1 MHPRPLLP
9 ARLWAVG
16 AAALVF
22 CARLREIH
30 RYTGDVAL
38 NDQWKIEAADI
49 LAPWVNGTLSP
60 WAFFAPHFEHVPL
73 WSRLTTWLEVLVSG
87 RWDPFLQTTVN
98 AALYAGFVLLLVHW
112 VIRQLR
118 WAEAVAFTLLLV
130 LGSALPHA
138 WENITW
144 GFQSQFPF
152 ALIFCFLHV
161 RGSFAHACGS
171 RDWWW
176 AQAAG
181 FAGLFT
187 LASLWIAPLAV
198 VLTWLWTRSR
208 GPRLQLAVPAGL
220 AAAGLVIIFVIRA
233 TAAPLGAFAQT
244 AGSLLHFLNAG
255 LDFLGWPA
263 GWPGAFSLLNLP
275 LVLFALQLRGR
286 VQATPFDRTVL
297 ALGLWGAG
305 QAAALAYARGAD
317 YSGYVSRYGELLNLL
332 VLANGLALVRMAGAF
347 RWRPLAV
354 VCALGWT
361 GVVAAGWW
369 NLSTG
374 GHTRYFH
381 LHADSNAR
389 IRREA
394 VQAYL
399 QQQDRRLLELQGTRW
414 ILYQDVDQVARL
426 LDDPLFRALLPA
438 SVNPANPPDLAGTMV
453 RALQSRAPA
462 LALAA
467 GLLLLGGMAWAVR
480 TAPARTPLAALS
492 IQSNPGLPWLALA
505 TGMIAA
511 ALLLCW
517 PDPLTFSPSARWR
530 LLLLPPGN
538 VGPLDVRITTGS
550 QMLEPDRLIGAA
562 LIDPPELRALFTG
575 THPEGPALTCTA
587 LSRTFPVQ
595 TPWMVVP
602 HAGWPVAHGNGLR
615 LRIEEPSGHVI
626 TEVEC
631 MGPNPSGI
639 GFWTADVRPYAGKM
653 ARLVLYDGRTGSE
666 AWVAASPPIATANPE
681 LATALTRRLQR
692 EQLRLLHTSLGV
704 LTLICTLGGGVA
716 WWRLRRRQKS
726 EHPKST

>member
-1 MHPRPLLP
+1 MHPRPTLP

-30 RYTGDVAL
+30 LYTGDVAI

-49 LAPWVNGTLSP
+49 LAPWINGLLSP
-60 WAFFAPHFEHVPL
+60 WVFFAPHFEHVPM
-73 WSRLTTWLEVLVSG
+73 WSRLTTWLEVVVSG

-98 AALYAGFVLLLVHW
+98 ATLYAGFVLLLVHW
-112 VIRQLR
+112 VVRHLR
-118 WAEAVAFTLLLV
+118 AVEAIVFTLLLV
-130 LGSALPHA
+130 LGSSLPHA

-152 ALIFCFLHV
+152 ALIFLFLHV

-171 RDWWW
+171 RHWWW

-187 LASLWIAPLAV
+187 LASMWIAPLAI

-208 GPRLQLAVPAGL
+208 GPRLQLAVPVGI
-220 AAAGLVIIFVIRA
+220 AAAGLVIILVIRA
-233 TAAPLGAFAQT
+233 TATTEGAFAQT
-244 AGSLLHFLNAG
+244 AGTPLHFLNAC

-263 GWPGAFSLLNLP
+263 GWPGAFAVLNLP
-275 LVLFALQLRGR
+275 LLVFGLQLRGR
-286 VQATPFDRTVL
+286 EQATAFDRTVL

-305 QAAALAYARGAD
+305 QAAALAYARSAD
-317 YSGYVSRYGELLNLL
+317 YSGYVSRYGELINVL
-332 VLANGLALVRMAGAF
+332 VLANALAFVRLAGAF
-347 RWRPLAV
+347 RWRPVAV
-354 VCALGWT
+354 SCALVWT
-361 GVVAAGWW
+361 IVVMVGWW

-381 LHADSNAR
+381 MYAVPNAN

-399 QQQDRRLLELQGTRW
+399 QKQDRRLLELQGTRW
-414 ILYQDVDQVARL
+414 VLYQVVDQVTSL
-426 LDDPLFRALLPA
+426 LDDPRFRALLPT
-438 SVNPANPPDLAGTMV
+438 SVNPANPPDAAGRLV
-453 RALQSRAPA
+453 RALQARALP
-462 LALAA
+462 LGLAA
-467 GLLLLGGMAWAVR
+467 GILLFGGMVWSAR
-480 TAPARTPLAALS
+480 TAAGSTPLTGLAC
-492 IQSNPGLPWLALA
+492 QSTPGLPWFAFATALVA
-505 TGMIAA
+505 S
-511 ALLLCW
+511 ALLFYW

-538 VGPLDVRITTGS
+538 TGPLDVQITTGS
-550 QMLEPDRLIGAA
+550 QIYEPERLIGAA

-587 LSRTFPVQ
+587 IGRAFPVY

-602 HAGWPVAHGNGLR
+602 HAGWPVANGNGLR
-615 LRIEEPSGHVI
+615 LRIEEADGQFI

-631 MGPNPSGI
+631 LGPNPQGI
-639 GFWTADVRPYAGKM
+639 GFWTADVRDYAGKM
-653 ARLVLYDGRTGSE
+653 ARLVLYDGRTGTE
-666 AWVAASPPIATANPE
+666 AWVAASPPIATQNAN
-681 LATALTRRLQR
+681 LATDLSRRMQC
-692 EQLRLLHTSLGV
+692 EQLRPLHTSLGV
-704 LTLICTLGGGVA
+704 LALISALGAGLA
-716 WWRLRRRQKS
+716 WWTNRRGLNR
-726 EHPKST
+726 EPNRTG